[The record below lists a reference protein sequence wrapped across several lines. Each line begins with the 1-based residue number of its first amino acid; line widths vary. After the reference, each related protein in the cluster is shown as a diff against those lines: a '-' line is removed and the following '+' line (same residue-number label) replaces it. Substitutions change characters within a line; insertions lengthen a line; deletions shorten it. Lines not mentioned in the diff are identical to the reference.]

1 MVRRIRADAK
11 PALLEVFLAEY
22 GLSNAEGIALMR
34 LAEALLRVPDAYT
47 IDALVADKI
56 APGDWAAHCGHAAS
70 ALVNTSTLGLL
81 ITSRVLSPQT
91 AGVAAHLS
99 HAIKRLGVP
108 IIRRA
113 MTQAMTQMGRQF
125 VLGQTIQAAL
135 KMAAHA
141 GADTLHS
148 FDMLG
153 EAACNDTDA
162 QGYLKAYSDAIK
174 AIAKQSKTTDASQ
187 NPGISV
193 K

>member
-1 MVRRIRADAK
+1 
-11 PALLEVFLAEY
+11 
-22 GLSNAEGIALMR
+22 
-34 LAEALLRVPDAYT
+34 
-47 IDALVADKI
+47 
-56 APGDWAAHCGHAAS
+56 
-70 ALVNTSTLGLL
+70 
-81 ITSRVLSPQT
+81 
-91 AGVAAHLS
+91 
-99 HAIKRLGVP
+99 
-108 IIRRA
+108 

-174 AIAKQSKTTDASQ
+174 AIAKQSKTTEPARIREYLLSYLRCIRAM
-187 NPGISV
+187 NWPKPNALWPNWCRV
-193 K
+193 